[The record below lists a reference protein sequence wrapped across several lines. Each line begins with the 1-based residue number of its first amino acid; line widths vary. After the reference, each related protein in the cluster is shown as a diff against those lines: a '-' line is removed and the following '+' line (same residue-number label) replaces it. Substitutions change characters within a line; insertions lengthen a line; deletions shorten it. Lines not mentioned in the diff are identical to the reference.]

1 MSLHLSKDMM
11 TTAMTTTPSNAD
23 LLAVMEN
30 SLYPGAQ
37 RTSII
42 LAIEYCKAAGL
53 DPIQKPVHIVPMW
66 DKANGRMRDVI
77 MPGIGL
83 YRTMASRTG
92 QFAGISEPEFGPD
105 VTEDIGGHATTYPAW
120 CRVIVRRRLPTGEIA
135 EFSAVERWKENYAE
149 KGGKER
155 SIAPNAMWARRP
167 YGQLA
172 KCAEAQA
179 LRKAFPELG
188 ATPTAEEMAGKAMLD
203 DSVEAMPVQKVEAVP
218 VMPDDEVQALLATI
232 TAQTD
237 DAAIR
242 EAGKA
247 ALAVAREAKD
257 RAACKRITDHV
268 LFQLDAVKVVA

>member
-1 MSLHLSKDMM
+1 M
-11 TTAMTTTPSNAD
+11 TTALATTPSNAD

-92 QFAGISEPEFGPD
+92 QFAGMSEPEFGPD
-105 VTEDIGGHATTYPAW
+105 VTEAIGGHETTYPAW

-135 EFSAVERWKENYAE
+135 EFAAVERWKENYAE

-155 SIAPNAMWARRP
+155 SVAPNAMWARRP

-188 ATPTAEEMAGKAMLD
+188 ATPTAEEMAGKVLID
-203 DSVEAMPVQKVEAVP
+203 ESVDAAPVAHKEPEP
-218 VMPDDEVQALLATI
+218 VMPADEVQALLDGISAHK
-232 TAQTD
+232 
-237 DAAIR
+237 DADAIKD
-242 EAGKA
+242 AGRAALLIAKA
-247 ALAVAREAKD
+247 AGDK
-257 RAACKRITDHV
+257 AAYKRITEHTLYCV
-268 LFQLDAVKVVA
+268 DALKVPA